1 LSRAST
7 ETCFT
12 CAVSRGWP
20 SFNPLISHYSWRH
33 ATKTRLDKV
42 PGVSADLARY
52 VTGAAPV
59 DIHAGTYVHPST
71 DDIKRA
77 IDGLIDPTL

>member
-1 LSRAST
+1 
-7 ETCFT
+7 
-12 CAVSRGWP
+12 
-20 SFNPLISHYSWRH
+20 
-33 ATKTRLDKV
+33 
-42 PGVSADLARY
+42 